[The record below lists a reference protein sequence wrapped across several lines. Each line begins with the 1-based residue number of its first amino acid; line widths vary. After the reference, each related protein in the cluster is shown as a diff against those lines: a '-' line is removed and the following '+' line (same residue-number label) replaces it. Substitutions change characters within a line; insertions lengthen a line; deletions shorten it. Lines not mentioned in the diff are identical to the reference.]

1 MDKTLTFL
9 QIASSAIKDAMTEA
23 YEWGYCPQEREQEMA
38 GGSPE
43 SAIDTFYWETKS
55 GHARN

>member
-9 QIASSAIKDAMTEA
+9 QIASSAIRDAMTEA

-38 GGSPE
+38 GVVMQ
-43 SAIDTFYWETKS
+43 IDDIRRKIEF
-55 GHARN
+55 GR